1 MIPEWLVEEMFTDN
15 HQLPH
20 AKFQSQYYGA
30 SDLDL
35 TVNIIVDLD
44 YVMLSCFLQTWS
56 RHS

>member
-20 AKFQSQYYGA
+20 VKFQSQYYGA
-30 SDLDL
+30 SGLDL
-35 TVNIIVDLD
+35 IVNITEHLD
-44 YVMLSCFLQTWS
+44 YLMLSCFLQTWS